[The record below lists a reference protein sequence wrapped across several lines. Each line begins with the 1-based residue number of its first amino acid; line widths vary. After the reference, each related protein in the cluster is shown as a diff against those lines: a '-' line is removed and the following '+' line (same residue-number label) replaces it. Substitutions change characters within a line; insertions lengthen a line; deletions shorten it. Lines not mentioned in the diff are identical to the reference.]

1 MRKSFKYAL
10 GLALFGVIVLLGACQ
25 SSSESPSDEFSLDYE
40 KYVLDNGLEV
50 VLHQDKSD
58 PKVAVAVLYHVGSN
72 REKPGKTG
80 FAHFFE
86 HMLFQNSENVGPGN
100 FIKYI
105 NELGGTFNGG
115 TSTDQ
120 TVYFETVPSDA
131 LEKVLWMES
140 DRMGYFINTVSE
152 WGLENEKQVVKN
164 EKRQGVDNQ
173 PYGHKDYVQLKNL
186 YPEGHPYS
194 WDVIGSLEDLQAA
207 TVADVKEFYAKWYG
221 AGNATLAIAGDIDI
235 AKTKELVNKYFS
247 EIGSGP
253 GVETIEPMP
262 AVLNENKLFYHED
275 KFANLPDLEMIWPT
289 VEEYNKDMWALSMLG
304 QLLTDG
310 KKSPLYKVVVE
321 EKKLAPNVYA
331 YNRSSEI
338 AGTFNIGARAFD
350 GVNLNDLRAA
360 IYEGLEKFE
369 KEGFSDD
376 DLARI
381 KVGSETGVY
390 NSVSSVFSKAYQLAS
405 YNTFTGDPGYITKN
419 LEKTLNVTREDVMRV
434 YNQYIKGQNYL
445 ATSFVPVGQ
454 SDLILEGSVQAQV
467 VEEPIVQGA
476 EGDLN
481 KYERDVA
488 FEKTASQID
497 RSVMP
502 ELDGDLSF
510 APPAIATDQLA
521 NGMKVFHIY
530 QDELPMAQFSIRL
543 KGGMFLDDPSK
554 VGTASLLDNML
565 MEGTAKRTPEELEE
579 AIGQLG
585 ANVNVFASREYITIS
600 GNCLAK
606 NYPQVLD
613 LVKEILLEPRWDEK
627 EFERIKSSALNS
639 IQQSNANPNAIA
651 SRVFNEVLYGEDH
664 IFSKPTSGTMESVSS
679 ITLDDLKAYYNDNFS
694 PSVASFHFVGAID
707 KSEVVNSLESLENW
721 QAHEV
726 DFPEYE
732 VKTNVDG
739 SRIFFVDYPDA
750 KQSVINIGRIA
761 MEDGNEDYAA
771 ASVSNYRL
779 GSGSGSILFK
789 ELRLEKGYTYGAY
802 SGYSRS
808 MDGSVFQA
816 SSSVRSNV
824 TKESVDLFKD
834 LLDNYSE
841 NFSDEDLDVTK
852 NSILRSNTQSYET
865 YGSLL
870 DILQNI
876 STYDLPL
883 DYIEKDETKLKAM
896 DKAEIQKLIDEYMNP
911 DDLIYVIVGD
921 GQTQL
926 PRLNNTGL
934 GKPVLIN
941 KDKENLRIDK

>member
-1 MRKSFKYAL
+1 MKKTFKYAL
-10 GLALFGVIVLLGACQ
+10 GLAFLAAIALLGACQ
-25 SSSESPSDEFSLDYE
+25 SSSGSASDEFSLDYE

-86 HMLFQNSENVGPGN
+86 HMLFQNSENVGAGN

-140 DRMGYFINTVSE
+140 DRMGFFINTVSE

-253 GVETIEPMP
+253 EVETIEPMP

-289 VEEYNKDMWALSMLG
+289 VEEYNKDMWALNMLG

-350 GVNLNDLRAA
+350 GVNLNDLGAA

-369 KEGFSDD
+369 TEGFSDD

-419 LEKTLNVTREDVMRV
+419 LENTLNVTREDVMRV

-454 SDLILEGSVQAQV
+454 SNLVLEGSVQAQV

-543 KGGMFLDDPSK
+543 KGGMYLDDPSK

-565 MEGTAKRTPEELEE
+565 MEGTANKTPEELEE

-585 ANVNVFASREYITIS
+585 ANVNVFASRENITIS

-651 SRVFNEVLYGEDH
+651 SRVFNEILYGEDH
-664 IFSKPTSGTMESVSS
+664 IFSKPTYGTMESVSS
-679 ITLDDLKAYYNDNFS
+679 ITLDDLKEYYNKNFS
-694 PSVASFHFVGAID
+694 PSVASFHFVGAIEKD
-707 KSEVVNSLESLENW
+707 QVVSSLESLENW

-732 VKTNVDG
+732 VKTNVDD

-761 MEDGNEDYAA
+761 MEDSNDDYAA

-824 TKESVDLFKD
+824 TKESVDLFKQ
-834 LLDNYSE
+834 LLDNYSA

-852 NSILRSNTQSYET
+852 SSILRGNTQSYET

-870 DILQNI
+870 GILQNI

-883 DYIEKDETKLKAM
+883 NYIEQDETKLRGM
-896 DKAEIQKLIDEYMNP
+896 DKAEIKKLIDQYMNP
-911 DDLIYVIVGD
+911 DDLVYVIVGD

-941 KDKENLRIDK
+941 KDMENLRIDK

>member
-1 MRKSFKYAL
+1 MKKFLKYVL
-10 GLALFGVIVLLGACQ
+10 GLTFLSAALIFTACQ
-25 SSSESPSDEFSLDYE
+25 SSSESTSDEFSLDYE

-86 HMLFQNSENVGPGN
+86 HMLFQNSENVGAGN
-100 FIKYI
+100 FIKYV

-140 DRMGYFINTVSE
+140 DRMGFFINTVSE

-173 PYGHKDYVQLKNL
+173 PYGHKSYVQLKNL

-207 TVADVKEFYAKWYG
+207 TVADVKEFYSRFYG

-247 EIGSGP
+247 EIDSGP
-253 GVETIEPMP
+253 EVETIEPMP
-262 AVLNENKLFYHED
+262 AVLNETKLFYHED
-275 KFANLPDLEMIWPT
+275 KFANLPDLQMIWPT
-289 VEEYNKDMWALSMLG
+289 VEQYNKDMWALDMLG

-338 AGTFNIGARAFD
+338 AGTFSIGARAYN
-350 GVNLNDLRAA
+350 GKNLNELRAA
-360 IYEGLEKFE
+360 IFEGLEKFE
-369 KEGFSDD
+369 KEGFSDE

-405 YNTFTGDPGYITKN
+405 YNTFTGNPGYISEN
-419 LEKTLNVTREDVMRV
+419 LQKTLDVTREDVMRV
-434 YNQYIKGQNYL
+434 YNKYVKGQNYL

-454 SDLILEGSVQAQV
+454 KEFVLDGSVQAQV

-476 EGDLN
+476 EGNLD

-488 FEKTASQID
+488 FEKTPSNID
-497 RSVMP
+497 RSVIP

-510 APPAIATDQLA
+510 APPAIATDELA

-543 KGGMFLDDPSK
+543 KGGMYLDDPSK
-554 VGTASLLDNML
+554 VGIASLLDNML
-565 MEGTAKRTPEELEE
+565 MEGTANRTPQELEE

-606 NYPQVLD
+606 NYPEVLNI
-613 LVKEILLEPRWDEK
+613 VKEILLEPRWDEK
-627 EFERIKSSALNS
+627 EFDRIKSSALNS

-651 SRVFNEVLYGEDH
+651 SRVFNEVLYGKDH
-664 IFSKPTSGTMESVSS
+664 IFSNPTSGTTASVSS
-679 ITLDDLKAYYNDNFS
+679 ITLDDLKEYYNKNFS
-694 PSVASFHFVGAID
+694 PSVASFHFVGALKKED
-707 KSEVVNSLESLENW
+707 VLKSLQSLEAW
-721 QAHEV
+721 QSHQV

-732 VKTNVDG
+732 VKTNVDD
-739 SRIFFVDYPDA
+739 SRLFFVDYPDA

-761 MEDGNEDYAA
+761 MEDGNDDYAA

-808 MDGSVFQA
+808 MDGSVFSA

-824 TKESVDLFKD
+824 TRESVDLFKD
-834 LLDNYSE
+834 LLDNYST

-870 DILQNI
+870 GILQNI

-883 DYIEKDETKLKAM
+883 DYIAKDEAKLKAM
-896 DKAEIQKLIDEYMNP
+896 DKAEIQKLINEYMNP
-911 DDLIYVIVGD
+911 DDLVYVIVGD
-921 GQTQL
+921 GKTQL

-934 GKPVLIN
+934 GKPVLVN

>member
-1 MRKSFKYAL
+1 MNKPIKYLL
-10 GLALFGVIVLLGACQ
+10 GLGFTCLVLIFSACQ
-25 SSSESPSDEFSLDYE
+25 SSSGSDSEEFSLDYE

-72 REKPGKTG
+72 REQPGKTG

-86 HMLFQNSENVGPGN
+86 HMLFQNSENVGAGN
-100 FIKYI
+100 FIKYV
-105 NELGGTFNGG
+105 NELGGSFNGG
-115 TSTDQ
+115 TSTDN

-140 DRMGYFINTVSE
+140 DRMGFFINTVSE

-207 TVADVKEFYAKWYG
+207 TVADVKEFYAQYYG

-235 AKTKELVNKYFS
+235 AKTKELVNKYFA

-253 GVETIEPMP
+253 EVEAIEPMP

-289 VEEYNKDMWALSMLG
+289 VEQYNNDMWALDMLG

-310 KKSPLYKVVVE
+310 KKSPLYKVIVE

-331 YNRSSEI
+331 YNSSNEI

-350 GVNLNDLRAA
+350 GVNLNDLRTA
-360 IYEGLEKFE
+360 IYEALEKFE
-369 KEGFSDD
+369 KEGFSDE

-381 KVGSETGVY
+381 KIGSETGVY

-405 YNTFTGDPGYITKN
+405 YNTFTGDPGYIAEN
-419 LEKTLNVTREDVMRV
+419 LQKTLDVTREDVMRV
-434 YNQYIKGQNYL
+434 YNKYIKGQNYL

-454 SDLILEGSVQAQV
+454 KDLVLEGSVQAEV

-476 EGDLN
+476 EGNLDQ
-481 KYERDVA
+481 YERDVA
-488 FEKTASQID
+488 FEKTPSEID
-497 RSVMP
+497 RSVIP

-510 APPAIATDQLA
+510 APPSIATDELA
-521 NGMKVFHIY
+521 NGMKVYHIY
-530 QDELPMAQFSIRL
+530 QDELPMAQFSIRI
-543 KGGMFLDDPSK
+543 KGGMFLDDPAK

-565 MEGTAKRTPEELEE
+565 MEGTANKTPEELEE

-585 ANVNVFASREYITIS
+585 ANINVFSSREYITVS
-600 GNCLAK
+600 GNSLAK
-606 NYPQVLD
+606 NYPQVLA

-651 SRVFNEVLYGEDH
+651 SRVFNEVLYGKDH
-664 IFSKPTSGTMESVSS
+664 IFSYPTSGTTATVSS
-679 ITLDDLKAYYNDNFS
+679 ITLDDLKEYYEKNFS
-694 PSVASFHFVGAID
+694 PTVASFHFVGAID
-707 KSEVVNSLESLENW
+707 KGEVVKSLSSLESWE
-721 QAHEV
+721 AHDV
-726 DFPEYE
+726 TFPEYE
-732 VKTNVDG
+732 IKTNVDD

-761 MEDGNEDYAA
+761 MEGGNEDYAA

-779 GSGSGSILFK
+779 GAGSGSILFK

-802 SGYSRS
+802 SGYNRTQ
-808 MDGSVFQA
+808 DGAVFQA

-824 TKESVDLFKD
+824 TRESVDLFKE
-834 LLDNYSE
+834 LLDNYSSD
-841 NFSDEDLDVTK
+841 FSDEDLDVTK

-865 YGSLL
+865 FGSLL
-870 DILQNI
+870 GILQNI

-883 DYIEKDETKLKAM
+883 DYITKDEAKLKAM
-896 DKAEIQKLIDEYMNP
+896 DKAEIQRLIDEYMDP
-911 DDLIYVIVGD
+911 DKLVYVVVGD

-934 GKPVLIN
+934 GKPVLVN
-941 KDKENLRIDK
+941 KDEQNLRIDK